1 MHTEK
6 TLNFDMDGTIANFY
20 GVEGWLD
27 DLENFRSRPYKVA
40 KPLVNM
46 SALARMLN
54 KLKDSGWKVN
64 IISWLSKTGTA
75 EFYAEVTEV
84 KKKWLKKH
92 LASVEFD
99 NIWIVPYG
107 TPKENF
113 ASGILFD
120 DEQKNRENW
129 RGQAFD
135 VDNILGV
142 LRGL

>member
-1 MHTEK
+1 MNTEK
-6 TLNFDMDGTIANFY
+6 IINFDMDGTLANFY
-20 GVEGWLD
+20 EVKGWLD
-27 DLENFRSRPYKVA
+27 DLENYRSRPYAIA

-46 SALARMLN
+46 SALARILN
-54 KLKDSGWKVN
+54 KLKNSGWKIN

-75 EFYAEVTEV
+75 EFNKEVTEV
-84 KKKWLKKH
+84 KKKWLAKH

-113 ASGILFD
+113 ANGILFD
-120 DEQKNRENW
+120 DEKKNRENW

-135 VDNILGV
+135 VDNILGI
-142 LRGL
+142 LKGL

>member
-6 TLNFDMDGTIANFY
+6 IINFDMDGTIANFY

-27 DLENFRSRPYKVA
+27 DLENSRSRPYKVA

-64 IISWLSKTGTA
+64 IISWLSKTGTE
-75 EFYAEVTEV
+75 EFNKEVTEV

-113 ASGILFD
+113 SGGILFD
-120 DEQKNRENW
+120 DEEKNRKNW